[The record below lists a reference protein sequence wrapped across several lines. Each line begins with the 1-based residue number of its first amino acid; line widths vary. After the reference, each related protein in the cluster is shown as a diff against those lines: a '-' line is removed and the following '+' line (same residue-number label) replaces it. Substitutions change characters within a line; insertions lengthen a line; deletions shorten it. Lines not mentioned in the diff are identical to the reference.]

1 MNLTKISVRRPV
13 TTFMAILIVLVF
25 GALSIMNINVDM
37 MPNINIP
44 IVVVST
50 TYDGAGAYEI
60 ENLITE
66 PLESA
71 LGTVSGVDNISSQ
84 SNNGSSSIIIEFV
97 DGTDIDVAS
106 LDVRD
111 RLALVES
118 FLPDNASDPMILKID
133 ISDLSSTIVMSVTSD
148 SSDLVSL
155 QTLTEDTI
163 IPNLKTVAGVADVS
177 STGGLE
183 KEISITLHPDKLRG
197 FGLSETT
204 IQQMLMMENLNLPA
218 GSIKQGNKDMTIR
231 IDGEFK
237 SIDDIR
243 NLPLITSTGQTL
255 FLSEV
260 ATVEEKFKDV
270 KALSYTNGEPSIT
283 LNISKQSTANT
294 VDVSNNLYKEM
305 NKIMGE
311 YNNVHLNMIQDP
323 ADYIQNSISNTVQ
336 SALLGVIFAT
346 IILFIFLKDI
356 KVTLVVAIA
365 MPLSIISTFILMY
378 YTGITLNMLSL
389 GGLTLGVGMLVDNSI
404 VVIENIFRRIE
415 EGENSIDAALNG
427 SREVSLS
434 IISSTLTTIVV
445 FLPLTFAGGLVS
457 EMFNEL
463 SFTIAFSLLSSLV
476 VALTFVPM
484 MSALLF
490 KDGLHRS
497 TNKLSETFD
506 KGFNSFTNKYSSLL
520 KLSLNNRIMTYIIT
534 IIFTVIV
541 SLSFSRINMMLMPEM
556 DEGAILITS
565 SYPAG
570 TLFDDAVDITSQ
582 MVEKIEDIEEIELIN
597 VSVNGE
603 PSLMSSAPLS
613 TSINVLLGDK
623 QDRNR
628 SASEIVIDI
637 ENRLNDVAGTDIS
650 ISASSSSTGGMS
662 ESTVA
667 INVYGS
673 DSNTLEKIAYDLTS
687 QFSDIEGAGSA
698 TNSLSTKTD
707 LTNVKIDR
715 AKASSYGLTSNAVTS
730 ILSTAIDGTKATTYK
745 VDGDEY
751 DVTLKYDAT
760 NVEYLNDLNNILI
773 PSPYGINVPLYEI
786 ADIEL
791 SKNPSTVTRENQ
803 QRYVTVSVAPQTVDM
818 NTVQT
823 EVKKIV
829 ENYDLPDGYTWS
841 FSGNAEQMTEMFGSL
856 IIALLAA
863 LLLVY
868 MVMAANFESLVYP
881 FIVMFSIPM
890 AMAGAFFGLFI
901 IGAPLTITS
910 FIGLIMLSGI
920 VINNAI
926 VLIDYTNILMTE
938 YNMDVTN
945 ALIQAGKTRLRPI
958 LMSSLTTI
966 LGLIPMSLSNA
977 MGSEMLSGL
986 STTVISGLIF
996 STIITLVLIPT
1007 IYLSVYTV
1015 NEKRRAKRKLKIQK
1029 KKEKKLKNA

>member
-13 TTFMAILIVLVF
+13 TTFMGILIVLVF

-37 MPNINIP
+37 MPDMNIP

-60 ENLITE
+60 ESLITE

-84 SNNGSSSIIIEFV
+84 SNNGSSAIIIEFV

-111 RLALVES
+111 RLALVED
-118 FLPDNASDPMILKID
+118 FLPDNASDPMLIKLNIN
-133 ISDLSSTIVMSVTSD
+133 DLSGTIVMSVTSQ
-148 SSDLVSL
+148 SSDLVAL

-163 IPNLKTVAGVADVS
+163 IPKLKTVAGVADVS

-183 KEISITLHPDKLRG
+183 KEISITLQPDKLRG
-197 FGLSETT
+197 FGLNETT

-218 GSIKQGNKDMTIR
+218 GSIKQGDKDMTIR

-237 SIDDIR
+237 SVDDMK
-243 NLPLITSTGQTL
+243 NLPLTTPNGQTL
-255 FLSEV
+255 FLREV
-260 ATVEEKFKDV
+260 ATVEENFKDV

-294 VDVSNNLYKEM
+294 VDVSTNLHKEI
-305 NKIMGE
+305 NKITTE
-311 YNNVHLNMIQDP
+311 HDNISLNMVQDP
-323 ADYIQNSISNTVQ
+323 ADYIQNSLSNTIQ
-336 SALLGVIFAT
+336 SAMFGIIFAT
-346 IILFIFLKDI
+346 IILYIFLRDI

-365 MPLSIISTFILMY
+365 MPLSIVATFILMN

-404 VVIENIFRRIE
+404 VVIESIFRKIE
-415 EGENSIDAALNG
+415 EGENSVDAALDG

-490 KDGLHRS
+490 KDGLNKS
-497 TNKLSETFD
+497 TNKLSEKFD
-506 KGFNSFTNKYSSLL
+506 TGFNKFTDNYGKILSASLS
-520 KLSLNNRIMTYIIT
+520 KRKTTYVIT
-534 IIFTVIV
+534 VIFTVV
-541 SLSFSRINMMLMPEM
+541 VALSFSRINITLMPDM
-556 DEGAILITS
+556 DEGSILITS
-565 SYPAG
+565 NYPAG
-570 TLFDDAVDITSQ
+570 TLFNDAVDISSK
-582 MVEKIEDIEEIELIN
+582 MVENIEDLEEAELIN

-603 PSLMSSAPLS
+603 PSLLTTSPLS
-613 TSINVLLGDK
+613 TSIYVLLSDK
-623 QDRNR
+623 QDRDR
-628 SASEIVIDI
+628 SAREIATDV
-637 ENRLNDVAGTDIS
+637 ENRLSNIAGADITV
-650 ISASSSSTGGMS
+650 SASSNSTGGMS

-667 INVYGS
+667 INVYGAE
-673 DSNTLEKIAYDLTS
+673 TEVLEKIAYDLTS
-687 QFSDIEGAGSA
+687 QFNEIEGTGIA

-707 LTNVKIDR
+707 LTNIKINR
-715 AKASSYGLTSNAVTS
+715 NKASSYGLTSNSVTS

-745 VDGDEY
+745 VDGNEY

-760 NVEYLNDLNNILI
+760 NIEYLNDLNNVLI
-773 PSPYGINVPLYEI
+773 PSPYGISVPLYEI

-791 SKNPSTVTRENQ
+791 AKNPSTVTRENQ
-803 QRYVTVSVAPQTVDM
+803 QRYVTVSVPPSTSDM
-818 NTVQT
+818 NTVQS
-823 EVKKIV
+823 EVESII
-829 ENYDLPDGYTWS
+829 ESYDLPDGYTWS
-841 FSGNAEQMTEMFGSL
+841 FSGNSEQMQEMFGSL
-856 IIALLAA
+856 VLALLAA

-890 AMAGAFFGLFI
+890 AISGAFFGLFLI
-901 IGAPLTITS
+901 SEPLTITS

-938 YNMDVTN
+938 QGMNVVD
-945 ALIQAGKTRLRPI
+945 ALILAGKTRIRPI
-958 LMSSLTTI
+958 LMSTLTTI
-966 LGLIPMSLSNA
+966 LGLLPMATSNN

-996 STIITLVLIPT
+996 STAITLILIPT
-1007 IYLSVYTV
+1007 IYLSVYTI
-1015 NEKRRAKRKLKIQK
+1015 NETRRKKRKARLQK
-1029 KKEKKLKNA
+1029 KKEKKLQNA